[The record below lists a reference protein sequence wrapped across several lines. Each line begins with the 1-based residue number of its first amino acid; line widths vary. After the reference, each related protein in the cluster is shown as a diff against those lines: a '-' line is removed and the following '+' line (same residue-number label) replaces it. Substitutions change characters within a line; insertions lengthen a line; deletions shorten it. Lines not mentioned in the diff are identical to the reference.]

1 MKHLKHLLAFILAL
15 VLLSAPA
22 MAGYRTSG
30 WAASEVERAERR
42 GLLAFKEGLPEDLT
56 QAVTRREFCCL
67 AMQYLAVSSR
77 CTDGIFRELINYHMA
92 KNAEVKQVF
101 TDASDMES
109 QAYHVGL
116 VLGDGSGRFRPDD
129 TITRQE
135 VAVILL
141 RAYTLLGGTVPA
153 TAEVSFPDAAEVSF
167 PDAAEI
173 ADWALE
179 AASVLTDW
187 GVLKG
192 HSDGSFD
199 PEGLC
204 TVEQAIA
211 LIQRLDDS
219 APEAAK
225 PIFSEAKCRE
235 WLESDKGNNLA
246 GFARSLLAEGE
257 QADFVREDMGGVMR
271 GVTSFYLV
279 YHGGG
284 ISEPDLGVWDAP
296 YGPTQN
302 LVLDDPKFSEDGMV
316 FTCSVTLE
324 SDVYDPRDE
333 FVVLE
338 PGTYHITV
346 RVDDPYHVSTVKQ

>member
-1 MKHLKHLLAFILAL
+1 MKHMKHLLALILAL

-42 GLLAFKEGLPEDLT
+42 GLLAVEGVPEDLM

-77 CTDGIFRELINYHMA
+77 CTIAMFNTLIKYFL
-92 KNAEVKQVF
+92 AEHSSEYPLMMKYVF
-101 TDASDMES
+101 TDGDYMES
-109 QAYHVGL
+109 CAYYVGL

-141 RAYTLLGGTVPA
+141 RAYTLLGGTVPE
-153 TAEVSFPDAAEVSF
+153 TAEAVF

-192 HSDGSFD
+192 HDDGRFD

-225 PIFSEAKCRE
+225 PIFSEAECRE

-284 ISEPDLGVWDAP
+284 IAEPDLGVWDAP

-302 LVLDDPKFSEDGMV
+302 LVLDDPKFSEDGTV

-324 SDVYDPRDE
+324 SDVYDPRE
-333 FVVLE
+333 KFVVLE

>member
-1 MKHLKHLLAFILAL
+1 MKHLKHLLALILAL

-30 WAASEVERAERR
+30 WAESEVDRAERR
-42 GLLAFKEGLPEDLT
+42 GLLAYRGLPEDLT
-56 QAVTRREFCCL
+56 QAVTRREFCRL

-77 CTDGIFRELINYHMA
+77 CDGTFYSLVGYHMTEHTDEYPPRM
-92 KNAEVKQVF
+92 KYVF
-101 TDASDMES
+101 TDGDYIES
-109 QAYHVGL
+109 YAYYVGL

-141 RAYTLLGGTVPA
+141 RAYTLLGGTVPE
-153 TAEVSFPDAAEVSF
+153 TAEAAF

-225 PIFSEAKCRE
+225 PIFSEAECRE
-235 WLESDKGNNLA
+235 WLESDKGNNLVC
-246 GFARSLLAEGE
+246 FVRSLLAEGE
-257 QADFVREDMGGVMR
+257 QADVVREDMTGVMG

-284 ISEPDLGVWDAP
+284 IAELNLGVWDAP
-296 YGPTQN
+296 YGPTQS

-316 FTCSVTLE
+316 FTCSATVKK
-324 SDVYDPRDE
+324 DVYDMDGS
-333 FVVLE
+333 FVFE
-338 PGTYHITV
+338 AGTYHITV
-346 RVDDPYHVSTVKQ
+346 HVNDPYHVSTVKQ